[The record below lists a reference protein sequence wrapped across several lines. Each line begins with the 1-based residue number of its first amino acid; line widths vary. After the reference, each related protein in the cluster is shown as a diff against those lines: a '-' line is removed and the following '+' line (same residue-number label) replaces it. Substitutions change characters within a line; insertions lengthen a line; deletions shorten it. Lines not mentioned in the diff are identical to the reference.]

1 MKVYIFTLFRRHP
14 EQDSTRTLRMTVSS
28 TTGKLVAT
36 TSSSSSAKVRRGEEI
51 RRRDIRGSLILAA
64 WQRIKDNETVCE
76 SKLLSDKIQSV

>member
-14 EQDSTRTLRMTVSS
+14 EQDSTRTLWMTVSS

-36 TSSSSSAKVRRGEEI
+36 TSSSSAKVRRGEEM
-51 RRRDIRGSLILAA
+51 RKRDIRGSLILAA
-64 WQRIKDNETVCE
+64 WQRTKDNETVCE